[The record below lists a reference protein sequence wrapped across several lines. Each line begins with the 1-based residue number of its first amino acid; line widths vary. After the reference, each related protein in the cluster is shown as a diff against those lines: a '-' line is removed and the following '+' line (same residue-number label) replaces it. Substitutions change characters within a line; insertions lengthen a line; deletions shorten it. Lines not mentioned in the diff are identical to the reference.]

1 MDLQAFRNDKG
12 TEDYY
17 KSTVD
22 LRREEGDIEWFFDNL
37 EDAFS
42 WCEMKKGEEKQVGSV
57 YAYCA
62 DRIIIDT
69 SETINDIDYNSFEGN
84 ILIMLSYDTY
94 PDDTIKLRFE
104 YNGETEEDEQEM
116 FACADRS
123 IYYLDSE
130 EQEHPHDYSGFQDLC
145 SAVENGASL

>member
-42 WCEMKKGEEKQVGSV
+42 WCEMKKEKRNKWGV
-57 YAYCA
+57 YM
-62 DRIIIDT
+62 
-69 SETINDIDYNSFEGN
+69 
-84 ILIMLSYDTY
+84 LIAQ
-94 PDDTIKLRFE
+94 IE
-104 YNGETEEDEQEM
+104 
-116 FACADRS
+116 
-123 IYYLDSE
+123 
-130 EQEHPHDYSGFQDLC
+130 
-145 SAVENGASL
+145 

>member
-42 WCEMKKGEEKQVGSV
+42 WC
-57 YAYCA
+57 
-62 DRIIIDT
+62 
-69 SETINDIDYNSFEGN
+69 
-84 ILIMLSYDTY
+84 
-94 PDDTIKLRFE
+94 
-104 YNGETEEDEQEM
+104 
-116 FACADRS
+116 
-123 IYYLDSE
+123 
-130 EQEHPHDYSGFQDLC
+130 
-145 SAVENGASL
+145 